1 MSRDGSFVNN
11 ARGPFHAS
19 GLRLAIV
26 VSRFNA
32 DITERLL
39 DGALAC
45 IEEHGG
51 ARDDIDVI
59 HVPGAWELPPTA
71 ARIAQF
77 DRKDAIIALGC
88 VIRGDTPHFNYV
100 CAEASAGL
108 GEVARSSSIP
118 VLFGVLTTDDHAQAL
133 SRAGD
138 GKDNKG
144 YEATLAALEMVHVY
158 RSLNPLLREQ

>member
-1 MSRDGSFVNN
+1 MSREGSFVDNTGGSSQ
-11 ARGPFHAS
+11 AA

-32 DITERLL
+32 DITDRLL
-39 DGALAC
+39 RGALAC
-45 IEEHGG
+45 LEEHGG
-51 ARDDIDVI
+51 LRDDVEVI

-71 ARIAQF
+71 ARIAQLH
-77 DRKDAIIALGC
+77 RHDAIVALGC
-88 VIRGDTPHFNYV
+88 VIRGDTPHFDYV

-108 GEVARSSSIP
+108 GAVARSASIP

-144 YEATLAALEMVHVY
+144 YEAAFAALEMVVVY
-158 RSLNPLLREQ
+158 RALERR